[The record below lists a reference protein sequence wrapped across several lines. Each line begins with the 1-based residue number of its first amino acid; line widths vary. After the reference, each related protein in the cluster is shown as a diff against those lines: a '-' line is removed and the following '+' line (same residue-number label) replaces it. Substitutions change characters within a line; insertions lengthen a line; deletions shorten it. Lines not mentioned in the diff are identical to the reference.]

1 MEEQAIRYDRLKDLR
16 EEHGYTL
23 RYVASKIGVTESTAQ
38 RHESGKGI
46 RDIPYTAIVAYS
58 RLYHVNPAYLM
69 GWTDDPRLPEQAE
82 KEAAYYSD
90 PEVLKIIEA
99 REKDGRYK
107 VLFDAIPNLSPES
120 AELITKMI
128 EKFSD

>member
-1 MEEQAIRYDRLKDLR
+1 MNTEAIRYDRIKALR

-23 RYVASKIGVTESTAQ
+23 RYVAGKIGVTESTAQ
-38 RHESGKGI
+38 RHENGRGI
-46 RDIPYTAIVAYS
+46 KDIPYTAIVGYA

-69 GWTDDPRLPEQAE
+69 GWPDDPRPTERAK
-82 KEAAYYSD
+82 KEAQYYSD
-90 PEVLKIIEA
+90 PDVLRIIEA

-128 EKFSD
+128 ERFSA

>member
-1 MEEQAIRYDRLKDLR
+1 MEEKSIRYDRIKALR

-23 RYVASKIGVTESTAQ
+23 RYVAGKIGVTESTAQ

-46 RDIPYTAIVAYS
+46 RDIPYTAIIGYA

-69 GWTDDPRLPEQAE
+69 GWTDDPRPAEQVE
-82 KEAAYYSD
+82 KEEQYPD
-90 PEVLKIIEA
+90 VLKIIEA

-120 AELITKMI
+120 VELITKMI
-128 EKFSD
+128 ERFSE